1 MATSD
6 RLAESVL
13 QLAGWTYRAKG
24 MSVVPANFAN
34 AIPAVLVRTLN
45 RVEVA
50 IDGDFEGA
58 LLALKRG
65 RGDSVGEVWVLT
77 PLHSMGEAHSCLRGH
92 VDRLVPWWIENS
104 MIKFGSPRIP

>member
-1 MATSD
+1 MATPD

-13 QLAGWTYRAKG
+13 QLASWTYQAKG
-24 MSVVPANFAN
+24 MSVMPAQLSN
-34 AIPAVLVRTLN
+34 ALPAVLVRTLN

-50 IDGDFEGA
+50 IDRDFEGA

-65 RGDSVGEVWVLT
+65 RGNAVGEVWVLS

-104 MIKFGSPRIP
+104 VIKFGSPRIP